1 VLGRLRL
8 LTAGESHGKG
18 LVGILEG
25 LPAGL
30 KIDPAI
36 IDHQLQRR
44 QRGYGRGGRM
54 KIEKDQVEI
63 LSGVRWGLTIGS
75 PITLMIHNRDWKNWQ
90 EGMSIDPL
98 FKDYIPAVT
107 KPRPG
112 HADLSGVLKFG
123 FRDARNVLERSS
135 ARETA
140 MRVALGALA
149 RQMLSV
155 FGIEV
160 FSFVLSIGPVRV
172 DDSFLFS
179 PDTDFESLFALAES
193 SEVRCHDAETTIAMK
208 ETIDRASSDGD
219 TVGGVFALVI
229 RGTPVGLGSH
239 IQWDTRLDARFAYAL
254 MGIQAIKGVE
264 IGKGFDMASGKGSTV
279 MDEIFYEPQRG
290 YYRKTNLAGGIE
302 GGMTNGMPIVIRAAM
317 KPIPTLKRPLASVD
331 FVTKEPYR
339 AAYERSDVCA
349 VPAASVIAEAM
360 GSIVIADAF
369 LEKFGGDS
377 IEETGRNYAA
387 YKEYLNGA

>member
-1 VLGRLRL
+1 MFGKLRL
-8 LTAGESHGKG
+8 LTAGESHGKA
-18 LVGILEG
+18 LAGILEG

-30 KIDPAI
+30 NIDPSI
-36 IDHQLQRR
+36 IDHHLQRR

-54 KIEKDQVEI
+54 KIESDQVEI
-63 LSGVRWGLTIGS
+63 VSGVRWGLTIGS
-75 PITLMIHNRDWKNWQ
+75 PITLIVYNRDWKNWQ

-98 FKDYIPAVT
+98 FKDYIPPIT

-112 HADLSGVLKFG
+112 HADLTGVLKFG

-140 MRVALGALA
+140 MRVALAALA
-149 RQMLSV
+149 RQMLSA

-160 FSFVLSIGPVRV
+160 FSFVLSVGPVCV
-172 DDSFLFS
+172 DDSFLFD
-179 PDTDFESLFALAES
+179 PDSDFESLFALAES
-193 SEVRCHDAETTIAMK
+193 SDVRCHDSSATIAMK
-208 ETIDRASSDGD
+208 EAIDKASGDGD
-219 TVGGVFALVI
+219 TLGGRFAVVI
-229 RGTPVGLGSH
+229 KGAPVGLGSH
-239 IQWDTRLDARFAYAL
+239 IQWDRRLDARLAYAL

-264 IGKGFDMASGKGSTV
+264 IGKGIDMSKGKGSTV

-290 YYRKTNLAGGIE
+290 YYRKTNYAGGIE

-331 FVTKEPYR
+331 FVTKEPYK

-349 VPAASVIAEAM
+349 VPAALSLIH
-360 GSIVIADAF
+360 I
-369 LEKFGGDS
+369 
-377 IEETGRNYAA
+377 
-387 YKEYLNGA
+387 